1 MRKLLVLVLLL
12 AACRKPVED
21 PPAAAP
27 DPQASAAAA
36 EEAPPEELA
45 HLFWSSVSET
55 GTGALAEV
63 RQTATA
69 RGRCRV
75 SSALG
80 PQKLW
85 SADACIATRKQMRF
99 VSPDGVAVVV
109 LDPLPD
115 SDETKLGT
123 LWREGRHVADLTPT
137 SLRLARDA
145 TRIEGGKVHWLGPR
159 DQKATSEGVQVQLI
173 NGSPFLIRFDG
184 RGIEASQPQPQQP
197 PPPQAARAVAAPM
210 EAETCSPCS
219 YTDSAGVYHLV
230 QNASE
235 VPAQYRKQAGR
246 IRGSVQRVDALPAP
260 QSGQPVLPAAQSMAV
275 SQPEMTE
282 AQARKALLDEAR
294 NRPADPQI
302 PDPNRNSL
310 GEDFIEY
317 NRRIAEQAGQG
328 GPNAPPPKFDAKAKC
343 IDNSGASVPCSETGM
358 QAHQ

>member
-1 MRKLLVLVLLL
+1 MRKLLSLVLLL

-21 PPAAAP
+21 QSAAAP
-27 DPQASAAAA
+27 DPQAPSAAAA

-80 PQKLW
+80 AQRLW

-99 VSPDGVAVVV
+99 VSADGVAVVV

-123 LWREGRHVADLTPT
+123 LWREGRRVVDLTPT

-145 TRIEGGKVHWLGPR
+145 TRSEGGKVHWLGPR
-159 DQKATSEGVQVQLI
+159 DQKATPEGVQVELI
-173 NGSPFLIRFDG
+173 NGSPLLIRFDG
-184 RGIEASQPQPQQP
+184 RGIDASQQQR
-197 PPPQAARAVAAPM
+197 PPQAVQAVAAAM
-210 EAETCSPCS
+210 EAEPCSPCS

-230 QNASE
+230 ENASE
-235 VPAQYRKQAGR
+235 IPPQYRKQAGR
-246 IRGSVQRVDALPAP
+246 IRGSIQRIDALPAP
-260 QSGQPVLPAAQSMAV
+260 QSGQPVLPAAQNMAS
-275 SQPEMTE
+275 SQQEMTE
-282 AQARKALLDEAR
+282 AQARKALLEEAR
-294 NRPADPQI
+294 NRPAQPQI

-310 GEDFIEY
+310 GENFIEY
-317 NRRIAEQAGQG
+317 NTRIANQAGQG